1 MEKMPPIQKIYEAYT
16 ALADDRFDL
25 APDRL
30 RVRSSDGAKEYT
42 VVRDGDTYRANDN
55 ATYWQGYA
63 GYPVIVAML
72 LNGELPY
79 DADVASWFAGVPW
92 KRLNDAAHGDY
103 NAALLEAFKLK
114 GLTDTQILQ
123 AEEQANVDYET
134 LRELPLRVGRLKV
147 PVTFFDGDSS
157 DDEGRTS

>member
-63 GYPVIVAML
+63 GYPVIAAL
-72 LNGELPY
+72 LLDGELPY

-92 KRLNDAAHGDY
+92 KELNTAARNDYDAA
-103 NAALLEAFKLK
+103 LREAFRLK

-123 AEEQANVDYET
+123 AEEQASRDYEA
-134 LRELPLRVGRLKV
+134 LRELPLKVGRLKD
-147 PVTFFDGDSS
+147 PVTFFDGSAA
-157 DDEGRTS
+157 E

>member
-1 MEKMPPIQKIYEAYT
+1 MQKLPPIQKIYEAYT

-63 GYPVIVAML
+63 GYPVIVAL
-72 LNGELPY
+72 LLDGALPY
-79 DADVASWFAGVPW
+79 DADVASWFAGIPW
-92 KRLNDAAHGDY
+92 KQLNTAAHNDYDAA
-103 NAALLEAFKLK
+103 LQEAFRLK

-123 AEEQANVDYET
+123 AQEQATLDYEA
-134 LRELPLRVGRLKV
+134 LHELPLKVGRLKD
-147 PVTFFDGDSS
+147 PVTFFDGNAA
-157 DDEGRTS
+157 E